1 MNELEYKLAV
11 KAGTTEAIKE
21 IAFSSAMLTPTGN
34 LVMND
39 GGYSILKILQGYF
52 PEEYDFTVARLQ
64 REREETHKEMMERLN
79 KTFGGKEDGKKEL

>member
-11 KAGTTEAIKE
+11 KAGATEAIKE
-21 IAFSSAMLTPTGN
+21 VAFSSAMLTPTGD

-39 GGYSILKILQGYF
+39 AGHSILKILKGYF

-64 REREETHKEMMERLN
+64 REREEMRKETLERLN
-79 KTFGGKEDGKKEL
+79 ELGGKEDDKEEL

>member
-11 KAGTTEAIKE
+11 KAGATEAIKE

-34 LVMND
+34 LVVND

-52 PEEYDFTVARLQ
+52 PEEYDFTVARLK
-64 REREETHKEMMERLN
+64 REREEAHKEMMERLN

>member
-11 KAGTTEAIKE
+11 KAGATEAIKE
-21 IAFSSAMLTPTGN
+21 VAFSSAMLTPTGN

-39 GGYSILKILQGYF
+39 GGYSILNILQGYF
-52 PEEYDFTVARLQ
+52 PEEYDFTVEKLK
-64 REREETHKEMMERLN
+64 REREEAHKEMMERLN

>member
-11 KAGTTEAIKE
+11 KAGATEAIKE

-34 LVMND
+34 LVVND
-39 GGYSILKILQGYF
+39 GGYGILKILQGYF
-52 PEEYDFTVARLQ
+52 PEEYDFTVEKLK
-64 REREETHKEMMERLN
+64 REREEAHKEMLERLN

>member
-1 MNELEYKLAV
+1 MNDLEYKISV
-11 KAGTTEAIKE
+11 KAGIAEAIKE

-34 LVMND
+34 LVVND

-64 REREETHKEMMERLN
+64 RGREGAHKEMQERLN
-79 KTFGGKEDGKKEL
+79 KTFGGKEDGEEEL

>member
-11 KAGTTEAIKE
+11 KAGATEAIKE

-39 GGYSILKILQGYF
+39 GGYSILNILKGYF
-52 PEEYDFTVARLQ
+52 PEEYDFTVERLK
-64 REREETHKEMMERLN
+64 REREETHKEMMEWLD

>member
-1 MNELEYKLAV
+1 MNDLEYKLAV
-11 KAGTTEAIKE
+11 KAGATEAIKE
-21 IAFSSAMLTPTGN
+21 IAFSSAMLAPTGN

-52 PEEYDFTVARLQ
+52 PEEYDFTVERLK